1 MFGMQQNHNSVPL
14 FAWQHQHPLTGDH
27 PVPQVISSMA
37 TQFAPGM
44 TPQRNVTRV
53 SALSNVFQALRGLL
67 HARSLPKRVHLMLG
81 CAVLATGLSSVQ
93 AAPHALQSEPFP
105 SSMMLTLI
113 NSTAAKA
120 TAIEPPPNFAEQT
133 VLIKPNLPQPHFLTE
148 AELSEKSADIAQFW
162 QTHVTQGQ
170 FAAHD
175 QRALHFAYTLP
186 ANAKAVIVL
195 VNGRTESVLKYQE
208 LFYELTNAG
217 YAVFSYDHRGQGL
230 SSRLLDNSHK
240 GHVENFQDYVADL
253 FVFVD
258 QVVKTKTDLPRFVMA
273 HSMGGAITSFAL
285 AQRSNDFVAAALM
298 SPMHAPNAELVFGA
312 RDGCRLETM
321 LGWSCSDCFAGFTDQ
336 PFKDRG
342 FDGNVYTHS
351 QLRYQRFMQ
360 VYQQHPQIQLGG
372 PTWQWLAQACAVEDA
387 VIAQAPQIKTPM
399 LVLQA
404 SADQAVTAEAQQA
417 FCQAS
422 QFCAHQQVLTIKDAR
437 HELMI
442 EADQYRIPALQ
453 AVFTFFAEQSKPLN
467 QE

>member
-1 MFGMQQNHNSVPL
+1 MFGMQQNNDSAPL
-14 FAWQHQHPLTGDH
+14 AAGQHQRPLTGAH
-27 PVPQVISSMA
+27 HVPYMVSYMNPHRSGMR
-37 TQFAPGM
+37 FA
-44 TPQRNVTRV
+44 
-53 SALSNVFQALRGLL
+53 ALSGLFHTLRGLFS
-67 HARSLPKRVHLMLG
+67 ARILPTGVRCMLG
-81 CAVLATGLSSVQ
+81 CAFLAAGLSSVQ
-93 AAPHALQSEPFP
+93 AAPSVSPSEPFP
-105 SSMMLTLI
+105 SSMMLTLL
-113 NSTAAKA
+113 NTTAAKA

-133 VLIKPNLPQPHFLTE
+133 ALIKPNLPQPHFLTE
-148 AELSEKSADIAQFW
+148 AELSEKSADITQFW
-162 QTHVTQGQ
+162 QSHVTQGQ

-175 QRALHFAYTLP
+175 KRALHYAYTLP
-186 ANAKAVIVL
+186 SNAKAVIVV

-230 SSRLLDNSHK
+230 SARLLENPHK

-285 AQRSNDFVAAALM
+285 AQRPDDFVAAALM

-321 LGWSCSDCFAGFTDQ
+321 LGWSCSDCFAGFTNQ

-372 PTWQWLAQACAVEDA
+372 PTWQWLAQACAVEEA

-422 QFCAHQQVLTIKDAR
+422 QFCAHQQVLTIHNAR
-437 HELMI
+437 HELII

-453 AVFTFFAEQSKPLN
+453 AVFHFFAEQSKPLN
-467 QE
+467 HE

>member
-1 MFGMQQNHNSVPL
+1 MVSLQNKNTSRHWAARQDNHCHMAFL
-14 FAWQHQHPLTGDH
+14 QHKQPSKRLAHG
-27 PVPQVISSMA
+27 V
-37 TQFAPGM
+37 
-44 TPQRNVTRV
+44 V
-53 SALSNVFQALRGLL
+53 SRLANALRGYVQQSLSLVLGGALL
-67 HARSLPKRVHLMLG
+67 SVG
-81 CAVLATGLSSVQ
+81 VTTVQ
-93 AAPHALQSEPFP
+93 AASVNSAPFVAV
-105 SSMMLTLI
+105 SINAASGQISTSMLFSML
-113 NSTAAKA
+113 NSQAAKA
-120 TAIEPPPNFAEQT
+120 TAIEPPPSFVEQT

-148 AELSEKSADIAQFW
+148 AELGEKSADIAQFW
-162 QTHVTQGQ
+162 QRDVVQGK
-170 FAAHD
+170 FDAHD
-175 QRALHFAYTLP
+175 KLALHYAYTLP
-186 ANAKAVIVL
+186 ADAKAVIVI

-208 LFYELTNAG
+208 LFFELTNAG

-230 SSRLLDNSHK
+230 SARLLENPHK
-240 GHVENFQDYVADL
+240 GHVENFQDYVTDL
-253 FVFVD
+253 YAFID

-285 AQRSNDFVAAALM
+285 AQRADDFVAAALM

-321 LGWSCSDCFAGFTDQ
+321 LGWSCSDCYAGFTDQ

-351 QLRYQRFMQ
+351 ALRYERFMQ

-404 SADQAVTAEAQQA
+404 TADQAVTAEAQQE
-417 FCQAS
+417 FCQNS
-422 QFCAHQQVLTIKDAR
+422 PFCAHQQVLPIKYAR
-437 HELMI
+437 HELII

-453 AVFTFFAEQSKPLN
+453 AVFSFFAEQSKPLHH
-467 QE
+467 